1 MQHLVTAVS
10 SVLSVWETEARRD
23 QLSVLHQPSRNQN
36 QRALERVVV
45 TDEADGWIFSVI
57 RPRTEKFLRTAN
69 LEDPKIFLL
78 LIYFRQSSFL
88 SCTWGHEAAVANHS
102 CFRVEA
108 GLTTWTSSWFITGQH
123 RDKPST
129 PTLTPLV
136 YLYTNLSGFIFD
148 SLFFFLFFALLSSI
162 HVACSSLTS
171 RLLTSRPLSTLLPLD
186 NILSNLLHF
195 LQTVTL

>member
-1 MQHLVTAVS
+1 MKSSGKRVSGDFLSVQHLVTAVS

-23 QLSVLHQPSRNQN
+23 QLSVLHQPNRNQN

-57 RPRTEKFLRTAN
+57 RPRTEKFLKTAN

-108 GLTTWTSSWFITGQH
+108 GLTAWTSSWFITRQH

-129 PTLTPLV
+129 LTLTPLV
-136 YLYTNLSGFIFD
+136 YLYTNLSGFI
-148 SLFFFLFFALLSSI
+148 
-162 HVACSSLTS
+162 CSSFLHSCCMFIFDITS
-171 RLLTSRPLSTLLPLD
+171 PHQPPPFRPTAS
-186 NILSNLLHF
+186 
-195 LQTVTL
+195 